1 MRFLDSNLRK
11 QFFGT
16 FLRTEFGILFFFI
29 VRIFKNSAGNCL
41 KNSAE
46 SEWQNESYPQSNKA
60 DVRKK
65 TMEVERN
72 AELCTEHSE
81 H

>member
-1 MRFLDSNLRK
+1 MV
-11 QFFGT
+11 
-16 FLRTEFGILFFFI
+16 FI
-29 VRIFKNSAGNCL
+29 RSPTGRC
-41 KNSAE
+41 
-46 SEWQNESYPQSNKA
+46 Q
-60 DVRKK
+60 KK

>member
-29 VRIFKNSAGNCL
+29 VRIFKNSVENCL
-41 KNSAE
+41 KNSAG
-46 SEWQNESYPQSNKA
+46 SEWENESYPQSNKA
-60 DVRKK
+60 NIKRNKYQHKK
-65 TMEVERN
+65 LWR
-72 AELCTEHSE
+72 
-81 H
+81 

>member
-16 FLRTEFGILFFFI
+16 FLRTEFGILFFF
-29 VRIFKNSAGNCL
+29 VARIFKNSAGNCL

-46 SEWQNESYPQSNKA
+46 SEWQNESYPQSNKQMS
-60 DVRKK
+60 RK
-65 TMEVERN
+65 TMEVKKN

>member
-29 VRIFKNSAGNCL
+29 VRIFKNSARNCL

-46 SEWQNESYPQSNKA
+46 SEWENESYPQSNRQMSEKN
-60 DVRKK
+60 DGVKK
-65 TMEVERN
+65 N